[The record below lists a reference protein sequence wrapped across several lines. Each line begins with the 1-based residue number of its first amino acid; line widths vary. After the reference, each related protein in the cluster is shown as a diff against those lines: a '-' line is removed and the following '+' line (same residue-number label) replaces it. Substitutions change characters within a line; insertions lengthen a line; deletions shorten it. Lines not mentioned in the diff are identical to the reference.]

1 MERLTALC
9 CLWIAGFCEKA
20 DYERELDEMFLKD
33 PESDILLELEGLSG
47 DKRGTLSKLA
57 RRINDEN
64 EDEFGKELLARLE
77 RYYAETDIMRF
88 KRLFDRLWRPL
99 TFVLPYRSTCSEPYY
114 YFDYAS
120 ELLDPDWGDE
130 QRARE
135 YYRLA
140 FDYYKER
147 RSWRN

>member
-1 MERLTALC
+1 MEKLTAMC
-9 CLWIAGFCEKA
+9 CLWSAGFCEKA
-20 DYERELDEMFLKD
+20 DYERGLDEMFLKD

-57 RRINDEN
+57 RHINDEN
-64 EDEFGKELLARLE
+64 EDEFGRELLARLE
-77 RYYAETDIMRF
+77 QYYAEMDIMRF
-88 KRLFDRLWRPL
+88 KRLADRLWNAL

-140 FDYYKER
+140 FDYYKE
-147 RSWRN
+147 